1 MRANDGRKL
10 DHKTLEEIRTR
21 AVERVQ
27 AGESPE
33 TVIKV
38 LGFSRACIYNWLA
51 WYRAGGW
58 SALKARAVPGRP
70 KKITGEQMQE
80 IYRTVVGHSPLPYR
94 FEFALWTRE
103 MVQVLL
109 REEFQLSLS
118 LSSVGRLLR
127 QLGLSC
133 QRPLFR
139 AYQQNPAQV
148 QEWLR
153 TEYPA
158 IRALAQET
166 GAEIYFGDEAGVR
179 SDYHSGTTWG
189 VIGQTPVVAATGQRF
204 SLNMISAVSAQGR
217 LRFMV
222 VDGNVNGPQ
231 YVEFLRRLVYHA
243 VRPIFLILDG
253 HPVHKSRVVKEYV
266 ASTQGRLR
274 LFGLPAYSP
283 ELNPDEQVWN
293 HVKNHGVGRALLRSK
308 VDLKLRLL
316 SLLRR
321 LQKRPGTV
329 RTFFLLPDTTYAVS

>member
-1 MRANDGRKL
+1 VRDTDGRKL
-10 DHKTLEEIRTR
+10 DHRTLAEIRRR

-33 TVIKV
+33 AVIKV

-51 WYRAGGW
+51 RYRAGGW
-58 SALKARAVPGRP
+58 DALGARPVSGRP
-70 KKITGEQMQE
+70 QKITGEQMRWVYQ
-80 IYRTVVGHSPLPYR
+80 TVAGKNPLQFR

-103 MVQVLL
+103 MIQILL
-109 REEFQLSLS
+109 KQELGLRLS

-139 AYQQNPAQV
+139 AYQQNPAWV
-148 QEWLR
+148 AEWLR

-158 IRALAQET
+158 IRGWAKKV

-179 SDYHSGTTWG
+179 SDYHAGTTWG
-189 VIGQTPVVAATGQRF
+189 VIGQTPVVPATGQRF
-204 SLNMISAVSAQGR
+204 SMNMISAVSAQGR

-222 VDGNVNGPQ
+222 VDGKVNGAR
-231 YVEFLRRLVYHA
+231 YVEFLRRLIYRA
-243 VRPIFLILDG
+243 ARPIFLILDG
-253 HPVHKSRVVKEYV
+253 HPVHRSRVVKEYV
-266 ASTQGRLR
+266 ASTDGRLR
-274 LFGLPAYSP
+274 LFCLPSYSP

-293 HVKNHGVGRALLRSK
+293 HIKNHGVGRALLRSK
-308 VDLKLRLL
+308 DDLKLRLI

-321 LQKRPGTV
+321 LQKRTGTV
-329 RTFFLLPDTTYAVS
+329 RGFFLLPETSYAGN